1 MDVGVKFALL
11 GFVGWALSQQGRL
24 RAGIPILERNG
35 LTALA
40 AGVPRRPDRYSIN
53 AQIALRRHIVH
64 EPLGIIYVDVT
75 ELYPVAV
82 QERPRRRP
90 APCACFRR
98 RRHDC
103 VRATEEAR
111 QPW

>member
-1 MDVGVKFALL
+1 
-11 GFVGWALSQQGRL
+11 
-24 RAGIPILERNG
+24 
-35 LTALA
+35 
-40 AGVPRRPDRYSIN
+40 
-53 AQIALRRHIVH
+53 
-64 EPLGIIYVDVT
+64 
-75 ELYPVAV
+75 V